1 MPKAKNFAKGDVKMW
16 TGPPYSYTV
25 LMNGKWIEMSGF
37 DEEHIRNQL
46 HPKKAKK
53 IKRKR

>member
-1 MPKAKNFAKGDVKMW
+1 MAKNKDDVKMW
-16 TGPPYSYTV
+16 AGPPYSYTV